1 MGISLSIR
9 FYNAYGGQS
18 WPYLRHCHIRNET
31 DDRETIASR
40 SDMVKGE
47 LKVCRGRSSVSC
59 SSYTGLSRA
68 AGWGVNWWAGK
79 ISYQVSPKTWA
90 WRWRASLSA
99 CAGIRRALVQGPGL
113 LRCSSNAYG
122 HSHRMLASKEGGMSS
137 FSSASPLIIQP
148 VCRDA

>member
-47 LKVCRGRSSVSC
+47 LKICRGRSSVSC

-99 CAGIRRALVQGPGL
+99 CAGIRRL
-113 LRCSSNAYG
+113 LYRDQACSDVLLT
-122 HSHRMLASKEGGMSS
+122 RMVTVMLASKEGGMSS